1 MKRFNGLIT
10 FTLLAVFCG
19 GTVGCKNKGKEPTAD
34 DTKSQLGDGL
44 STPGRPNDGF
54 AGNGEGLDGTVG
66 APDLPGFEDPDDGV
80 LIDRPDQ
87 FGFGANVH
95 DPSRDLFEPVYFGFN
110 QSALSGQ
117 ERTKVENVAN
127 YLMSK
132 PTATVIVEGHC
143 DWKGTTEYNIAL
155 GERRAS
161 SVKEFLLA
169 MGVSPNRVSVSSQ
182 GDLQAIEDADS
193 SIMAKDRKAR
203 FIVVEG

>member
-1 MKRFNGLIT
+1 MKKFTELITLGLI
-10 FTLLAVFCG
+10 AVFCFG
-19 GTVGCKNKGKEPTAD
+19 SFGCKNKTKEPTAD

-44 STPGRPNDGF
+44 STPQRP
-54 AGNGEGLDGTVG
+54 GNEGLGPNGGLGTTVD

-80 LIDRPDQ
+80 LIDRGND
-87 FGFGANVH
+87 FGLGANFT

-110 QSALSGQ
+110 QSALNGD

-127 YLMSK
+127 YLMNNQ
-132 PTATVIVEGHC
+132 TAKVIVEGHC

-169 MGVSPNRVSVSSQ
+169 LGVSPNRVSVSSQ
-182 GDLQAIEDADS
+182 GDLQATEDADS
-193 SIMAKDRKAR
+193 SIMARDRKAR
-203 FIVVEG
+203 FIVN